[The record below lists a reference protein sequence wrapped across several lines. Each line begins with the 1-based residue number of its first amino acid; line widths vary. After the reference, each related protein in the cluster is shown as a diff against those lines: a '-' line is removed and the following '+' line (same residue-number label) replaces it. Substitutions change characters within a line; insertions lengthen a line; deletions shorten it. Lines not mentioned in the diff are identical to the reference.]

1 MSGSGGGSTYRGG
14 GGGGGDG
21 GGALVACELLTFTAQ
36 ISTPNPAFVST
47 VRAGDLCTVQ
57 VQSVSSQQVVV
68 VIRHNGD
75 QLGGLVGGQTN
86 RLREC
91 ILNGTRYHAEV
102 TTVSGAQIV
111 VRIDPA

>member
-1 MSGSGGGSTYRGG
+1 MSGSSGGGSTYSGSGGEVGG
-14 GGGGGDG
+14 GP
-21 GGALVACELLTFTAQ
+21 VACELLTFTAQ
-36 ISTPNPAFVST
+36 ISTPNPTFIST

-57 VQSVSSQQVVV
+57 VQAVSNQQVVV
-68 VIRHNGD
+68 VVRNNGD

-91 ILNGTRYHAEV
+91 ILSGTRYRAEV
-102 TTVSGAQIV
+102 TSVSGAQIV